1 MWRVLAG
8 IMHLGNVEFTD
19 DPATGLAS
27 ITNPAVAAYA
37 GEYLGAPTLD
47 VKLVRVSSARCCL
60 CKSRLCGGYQVC
72 ASVCG
77 ESVPR
82 RS

>member
-19 DPATGLAS
+19 DPATGLA
-27 ITNPAVAAYA
+27 
-37 GEYLGAPTLD
+37 YLGAPTLD